1 MKNKKLRKRC
11 EGYLYVAPWLF
22 GFIVLTLIPFLCL
35 IYFSLTEYNMLSVP
49 KWNGIQNYIEIFTKD
64 KKFIASLK
72 VTFLYVLVSVPL
84 KLLAA
89 LLVAMLL
96 NQKRRGIGIYRTLF
110 YIPSIIGGSVAVA
123 KLIFQKRCFQCSD
136 YGGYWNQYGHILGGG
151 PEDSLGLLNLN
162 GHLAVRISDVDLPG
176 RLKEYILHLL

>member
-72 VTFLYVLVSVPL
+72 VTFLYVLKASGSSSGCDAFESEEKGDWNL
-84 KLLAA
+84 QNLILHS
-89 LLVAMLL
+89 LYH
-96 NQKRRGIGIYRTLF
+96 RRKC
-110 YIPSIIGGSVAVA
+110 GGGRYVA

>member
-110 YIPSIIGGSVAVA
+110 YIPSIIG
-123 KLIFQKRCFQCSD
+123 
-136 YGGYWNQYGHILGGG
+136 
-151 PEDSLGLLNLN
+151 
-162 GHLAVRISDVDLPG
+162 
-176 RLKEYILHLL
+176 